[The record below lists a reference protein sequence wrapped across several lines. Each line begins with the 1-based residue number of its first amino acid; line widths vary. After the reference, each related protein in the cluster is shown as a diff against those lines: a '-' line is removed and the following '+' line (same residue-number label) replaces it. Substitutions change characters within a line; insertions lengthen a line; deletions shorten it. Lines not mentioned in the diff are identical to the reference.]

1 MRKNNQF
8 TELFM
13 IFIVVT
19 ACITIGEGI
28 IGVIFLPNA
37 TISYWAFFSPPIFG
51 ILSTILG
58 LVTYSKKE
66 MSVRQAI
73 IRKVIHLILIE
84 MLVFIV
90 NIVAG
95 ADKMFSM
102 SLRVALGIAIALIYV
117 SANLILWMND
127 RRSAIEFNEQLKR
140 FQNQE

>member
-140 FQNQE
+140 FQNQK